1 MSVEPERIRQL
12 NSAPERP
19 DRKYVLYWSGANR
32 RVDANHGLLYA
43 AEIANRHNL
52 PVLFYEGVTFAYP
65 YANDRLHTFILEA
78 VPETAKR
85 LQHLGIGYFFYIRKR
100 SSDNENM
107 FQHVSLNAAA
117 VVADDYPTFRPR
129 DLNSQIPQT
138 LDVAYYVVDS
148 SCVVPMSQIPDRQ
161 YGAYTIRPRIH
172 KLLPKYFHEPDAL
185 HVHHRF
191 EGKVPAHHT
200 GVTPENI
207 PALVAGSEIDHSVQP
222 SLSFRGGRL
231 QAEKLL
237 TYFLEHNLT
246 RYANGRNEPTEHA
259 TSHMSPYLH
268 FGQMSSLEIAL
279 AVREYAKKHK
289 LSSDEYLEELIVRR
303 ELAFNYASHVERPD
317 RVENLP
323 QWCQLNMQKHANDK
337 RDPLY
342 NYKQFEAAE
351 TYDELWNATQKE
363 MRLRGKIHGYYRMYW
378 GKKIIEWSRTYQEA
392 VDTMVDI
399 HGKYALDGRDPNT
412 FTNILWCLGLH
423 DRAWPERPVFGKF
436 RYMSLDGM
444 KRKTDTTA
452 YIEEIAA
459 LERTGKDVAKQI

>member
-19 DRKYVLYWSGANR
+19 DRKYVLYWAGANR

-43 AEIANRHNL
+43 AEIANRYKL
-52 PVLFYEGVTFAYP
+52 PVLFYEGLTFAYQ
-65 YANDRLHTFILEA
+65 YANSRLHTFMLEA

-85 LQHLGIGYFFYIRKR
+85 LKKAGIGYLFYMRHNAG
-100 SSDNENM
+100 DPENV
-107 FQHVSLNAAA
+107 FQEVAKDAAA
-117 VVADDYPTFRPR
+117 VVADDYPAFRPR
-129 DLNSQIPQT
+129 DLNARVPQT

-148 SCVVPMSQIPDRQ
+148 SCVVPMSLITKRQ

-172 KLLPKYFHEPDAL
+172 KLLPQYLKQPDEL
-185 HVHHRF
+185 RVNRRF
-191 EGKVPAHHT
+191 EGKVPDFHCE
-200 GVTPENI
+200 VTKENI
-207 PALVAGSEIDHSVQP
+207 PALVASSAIDQTVKP

-237 TYFLEHNLT
+237 AFFLDHNLR
-246 RYANGRNEPTEHA
+246 RYAAGRNEPSEHA

-279 AVREYAKKHK
+279 AVRDYSNQHK
-289 LSSDEYLEELIVRR
+289 LIADEYLEELIVRR
-303 ELAFNYASHVERPD
+303 ELAFNYASHVEQPD
-317 RVENLP
+317 RLENLP
-323 QWCQLNMQKHANDK
+323 DWCQQNMQKHAADK

-342 NYKQFEAAE
+342 TPQQFEAAE

-363 MRLRGKIHGYYRMYW
+363 MLLRGKIHGYYRMYW
-378 GKKIIEWSRTYQEA
+378 GKKILEWSQTYQEA
-392 VDTMVDI
+392 VDTMVNL

-412 FTNILWCLGLH
+412 FTNILWCFGLH
-423 DRAWPERPVFGKF
+423 DRAWPERPIFGNF
-436 RYMSLDGM
+436 RYMSLGGM
-444 KRKTDTTA
+444 QRKTDTGA

-459 LERTGKDVAKQI
+459 LERTGRDVAKQI